1 MVMRERDPFRELI
14 ENLNEEDWKSIERE
28 LLDRDGGNGGPG
40 DGGRRPGGGGS
51 GGGEVPQGSLRALW
65 WIIVPFLL
73 LTLFNRGLSYYTD
86 WLWYDSL
93 EFASIFITRI
103 TASIGLLVVGAL
115 IFWIF
120 LALNVLLA
128 RRLEPRGLDDTPIS
142 QIAEA
147 LGVRITPV
155 ILLAGAV
162 FAFFMGSGLA
172 TAWEE
177 LLLYFNQSSF
187 NLMDPLFNNDVSFYI
202 FTLPVWQ
209 IARNWMMTTLVITLL
224 ATALV
229 SGIGW
234 RGWYASA
241 AVRAH
246 LGGLGALILLLIAWQ
261 YRLDSF
267 QLLYGARG
275 AVFGAGYTDVNA
287 QLPAFNILIVVTL
300 IAAVLLLAN
309 IFFRQTWRAMLAVV
323 VVWFGISVVAG
334 EIYPG
339 LVQQFQV
346 EPNEFTLESQYIENN
361 IAFTRAAYDLSEV
374 ETINYRAVD
383 EISVDALLTNPETIA
398 NIRVWDYRPLFLTY
412 NQIQALRQYYVFND
426 IDVDRYLIDGEVRQV
441 MLAARELFPDG
452 LSEEAQTWINRRLV
466 YTHGYGVAISPVAE
480 LTRDGLPTFL
490 LKDLPPS
497 GIMENTTPQIYF
509 GERTDDYV
517 IVRTGTPEFDYPA
530 EGGNVFTSFS
540 AETGIEIGNM
550 LTRVAFALRFGDIN
564 ILLNGDITPESRLLW
579 QRNIAARAQE
589 VAPFLRFD
597 ADPYIVLGEDGKLYW
612 FQDAYT
618 TSRLFPYSTPLE
630 LTNPL
635 LPRWNLNYIRN
646 TVKVVTDAY
655 TGEMTFY
662 VVDEEEPLIQAYRQ
676 IFPDLFTPFSEM
688 PSFLT
693 RHVRYP
699 TDMFSIQAEVFR
711 TYHMVDTAEFYN
723 REDLWAWPTEVF
735 DNSTVLME
743 PYYVLMELP
752 GQDTGLDFI
761 QILPFTPA
769 NRENMI
775 AWLAAKSDP
784 ASYGD
789 KVVYQFGKDTLFFG
803 PKQVEARID
812 QDPIISQ
819 QLSLWNQQGSQVI
832 RGNLLVIPI
841 GNGLLYVEPLYLQ
854 AANGRIPELRRVIV
868 ATADQVVMEQNL
880 GLALVRLFGEELVD
894 VPELAALFGEGTSLG
909 LPADLPTIIEDG
921 GLGQATL
928 EELIIEANERYNLAQ
943 AAIREGDWAEYGIQI
958 EALEQVLT
966 QLSEVTGVEIAPEF
980 VPVDPDAP
988 AEDAPAEEEPA
999 AESGA

>member
-1 MVMRERDPFRELI
+1 MRERDPFRELI
-14 ENLNEEDWKSIERE
+14 ESLNEEDWKSIEQE
-28 LLDRDGGNGGPG
+28 LLDKDGGNGGPG
-40 DGGRRPGGGGS
+40 DGGRRPGGGG
-51 GGGEVPQGSLRALW
+51 GGGNEIPQGNLRALW
-65 WIIVPFLL
+65 WIIIPFLL
-73 LTLFNRGLSYYTD
+73 LILFNRSLGYYTD
-86 WLWYDSL
+86 WLWYRSL
-93 EFASIFITRI
+93 DFASVFTTRI
-103 TASIGLLVVGAL
+103 TASIGLLVAGAL

-147 LGVRITPV
+147 VGVRITPV

-162 FAFFMGSGLA
+162 FAFFMGSGLS

-177 LLLYFNQSSF
+177 LLLYFNQSNF
-187 NLMDPLFNNDVSFYI
+187 NLTDPLFGNDVSFYV

-209 IARNWMMTTLVITLL
+209 IARNWLMTTLVITLL

-241 AVRAH
+241 GVRAH
-246 LGGLGALILLLIAWQ
+246 LGALGALILGLIAWQ
-261 YRLDSF
+261 YRLDSY
-267 QLLYGARG
+267 QLLYSARG

-287 QLPAFNILIVVTL
+287 QLPAYNILIVVTL
-300 IAAVLLLAN
+300 IAALLLLAN
-309 IFFRQTWRAMLAVV
+309 IFFRQTWRVMLGVV

-334 EIYPG
+334 NIYPG

-346 EPNEFTLESQYIENN
+346 EPNEFTLERPFIEDN
-361 IAFTRAAYDLSEV
+361 IEFTRAAYALSEV
-374 ETINYRAVD
+374 ETVNYRAV
-383 EISVDALLTNPETIA
+383 EEVSADAILSDPETIA

-426 IDVDRYLIDGEVRQV
+426 IDVDRYEIDGENRQV
-441 MLAARELFPDG
+441 MLAARELLPEQLTD
-452 LSEEAQTWINRRLV
+452 EAQTWVNRRLV

-490 LKDLPPS
+490 VKDLPPT
-497 GIMENTTPQIYF
+497 GVLENTTPQIYF
-509 GERTDDYV
+509 GERTDEYV
-517 IVRTGTPEFDYPA
+517 IVRTNTPEFDYPA
-530 EGGNVFTSFS
+530 EGGNVFTSF
-540 AETGIEIGNM
+540 AADTGIEIGNL

-579 QRNIAARAQE
+579 QRNIAQRAQE

-597 ADPYIVLGEDGKLYW
+597 GDPYIVLGEDGKLYW

-630 LTNPL
+630 QNNPL

-655 TGEMTFY
+655 SGEMRFY
-662 VVDEEEPLIQAYRQ
+662 VVDEEEPITAAYRQ
-676 IFPDLFTPFSEM
+676 IFPELFSPFSEL
-688 PSFLT
+688 PEFLV

-711 TYHMVDTAEFYN
+711 TYHMVDSAEFYN

-735 DNSTVLME
+735 DNNTVLME

-752 GQDTGLDFI
+752 GEDTGLDFI

-784 ASYGD
+784 ASYGE
-789 KVVYQFGKDTLFFG
+789 KIVYQFGKDTLFFG

-868 ATADQVVMEQNL
+868 ATADQVVMAQNL
-880 GLALVRLFGEELVD
+880 GLALAELFGQDIANEPVLS
-894 VPELAALFGEGTSLG
+894 ALFGDGGTLSL
-909 LPADLPTIIEDG
+909 PEDLPTNITGEQ
-921 GLGQATL
+921 LGQATL
-928 EELIIEANERYNLAQ
+928 EELIVEANDRYQQAITAQ
-943 AAIREGDWAEYGIQI
+943 QEGNWAEYGVQL
-958 EALEQVLT
+958 EALQRVLD
-966 QLSEVTGVEIAPEF
+966 QLVEITGVELVPEVAPTDTVE
-980 VPVDPDAP
+980 PDAP
-988 AEDAPAEEEPA
+988 AEETPAPE
-999 AESGA
+999 AESGG